1 MIRHIFI
8 WLFAIIVVASAA
20 IQVAPSSIAQFSGD
34 NNKIGVHLISPT
46 DDEIRDACRSLVN
59 INTATSD
66 EASGGKLT
74 LTLVKNHIDK
84 ETLQRYHD
92 IAREEGCVFIHP
104 IKNSFADPYWKPL
117 DQSTIDFFEKIFKD
131 LRPSSKYL
139 YVVLG
144 NEVNRGD
151 EWGGTCDGA
160 TYARIAKS
168 GAEQLKK
175 AVPNIQIGLAGLDA
189 YAPQSGFY
197 CSQESFLKAAL
208 EAEPRL
214 IDDDI
219 DFQVVHEYPNADMTG
234 SLQNIWLSEKR
245 ILKNLGVSKDLPVV
259 ISEIAWRRHRGL
271 TAEASANKLYNALQS
286 LEDEPSVWA
295 ITPFVYKFC
304 GSPFD
309 QFSLLQCN
317 VKTAAGN
324 TVDEPNAV
332 FDAIA
337 AIPKIKGDPEH
348 IHGAAVQLNVPQEVI
363 ENTDYTF
370 TLEAVNKG
378 TDIWR
383 GISGD
388 YELKLFGPSDAPSD
402 GVQTGSTTGSQPI
415 RSSFTSFHTVK
426 PDGTLRTKMR
436 MNPGDIQGC
445 PSFNG
450 VLMQNGRVVL
460 DLFSWQP
467 CIVPHPDAV
476 LRLLSF
482 PGNPYSGV
490 GEIQIFDINEKLV
503 FRQQVSVSEGVAN
516 VPQVRGVRFEGEYR
530 IVWLSPGNLPVQIT
544 NARFHK
550 GLNEFKPPM
559 LLPLDSNKDG
569 ALSLSDILQGFK

>member
-1 MIRHIFI
+1 MTRRTV
-8 WLFAIIVVASAA
+8 LLLVPIVAA
-20 IQVAPSSIAQFSGD
+20 ILVGELLAPVVHAQFSGD

-46 DDEIRDACRSLVN
+46 DDEIRNACRGLVN
-59 INTATSD
+59 MNTVSPD

-117 DQSTIDFFEKIFKD
+117 DQSTIDFFEKILKD

-139 YVVLG
+139 YIVLG

-160 TYARIAKS
+160 AYAHIAKLA
-168 GAEQLKK
+168 AEQLKK
-175 AVPNIQIGLAGLDA
+175 TVPNIQIGLAGLDA

-234 SLQNIWLSEKR
+234 SLQNLWLREKNT
-245 ILKNLGVSKDLPVV
+245 LKSLGVTKDLPVV

-271 TAEASANKLYNALQS
+271 TSEAAAIKLYNAIQT
-286 LEDEPSVWA
+286 LEKEPRIWA

-324 TVDEPNAV
+324 TIDEPNAV

-337 AIPKIKGDPEH
+337 AVPKVKGDPEH
-348 IHGAAVQLNVPQEVI
+348 IYRASVQLNAPQEII
-363 ENTDYTF
+363 ENTDYAF
-370 TLEAVNKG
+370 TMEAVNKG

-388 YELKLFGPSDAPSD
+388 YELKLLSPADSTQS
-402 GVQTGSTTGSQPI
+402 GSTESSI
-415 RSSFTSFHTVK
+415 RFSFTSFHTVK

-436 MNPGDIQGC
+436 VNPGDVQGC

-460 DLFSWQP
+460 NLFNWQP
-467 CIVPHPDAV
+467 CIVPHPDAA
-476 LRLLSF
+476 LQLLSF
-482 PGNPYSGV
+482 PGNPYNGV
-490 GEIQIFDINEKLV
+490 GEIQIFDSNEKLV
-503 FRQQVSVSEGVAN
+503 FRQQVSVSNGVAS
-516 VPQVRGVRFEGEYR
+516 VPQVSGVRFEGEYR

-550 GLNEFKPPM
+550 GLNDFKPPM

-569 ALSLSDILQGFK
+569 ALSLSDIIQGFR